1 MKRTQLLYAL
11 PLLLL
16 SCGAPAEN
24 PQTAE
29 PETTAER
36 PNWSHNYSLSFDIP
50 YGEDPAQR
58 LDVYSQ
64 GHRVGEPDWWT
75 PDTEAHPTLI
85 YIHGGGWVGGAKE
98 SQVPDLIPYLERGW
112 NVVNVEY
119 RLGENTAPAAVE
131 DAMCAIAWVADHASE
146 FNIDPQ
152 RIVVTGSSAG
162 GHLALITG
170 ILNKIP
176 GSHCYAGDRLNVAAI
191 INWYGITDIKRVE
204 EYLRT
209 YKPEWNYAGAWL
221 TDGVQTDSVSRMYS
235 PLERVTAEAP
245 PILTLHGELDS
256 VVPYN
261 QAVLLHEKLEYLG
274 LQHKLVSDPEGNHG
288 GFSDAQYQHM
298 YDEIFDFLDAH
309 LK

>member
-1 MKRTQLLYAL
+1 M
-11 PLLLL
+11 
-16 SCGAPAEN
+16 
-24 PQTAE
+24 
-29 PETTAER
+29 
-36 PNWSHNYSLSFDIP
+36 
-50 YGEDPAQR
+50 
-58 LDVYSQ
+58 
-64 GHRVGEPDWWT
+64 
-75 PDTEAHPTLI
+75 
-85 YIHGGGWVGGAKE
+85 
-98 SQVPDLIPYLERGW
+98 PDLIPYLERGW

-288 GFSDAQYQHM
+288 GFSDAQYQRM
-298 YDEIFDFLDAH
+298 YAEIFDFLDAH